1 MNLGQIPL
9 ANAARC
15 PKALAFV
22 DGDIRRNWSEFTE
35 EIYQL
40 AAGLRELGLSKGEH
54 CVCIMPNRY
63 ETALTFFACQML
75 GAIFTPF
82 NWRATATEIEFI
94 IKDAEAALIVL
105 DHQASPSARQAAEA
119 SGVEKIVT
127 LTGGAEDISFQYLLS
142 LGACR
147 EVSENREQDTCLM
160 LYTSGTTGRP
170 KGVPRSQSSEL
181 CAAMACISQ
190 LGFRRNDKSLG
201 VMPLFHTMGIRV
213 LLMSALLGGV
223 WINMRRFDPADAL
236 RLISEEEINAL
247 FLVPTMY
254 HDLVNAPL
262 FSEVDRSSVRVLAYA
277 GMSMTSSLEGKL
289 FEVFSPDIFA
299 NYYGSSEIFT
309 LAYCDDLKT
318 KPGSAG
324 WAGMGQVLRVVD
336 LESLKLDGQ
345 ITDVGIGE
353 VGEVIASMQS
363 PEAFSGY
370 WKRPDADKIAIQDGW
385 YFTGDLGY
393 FDKDGALFLCGRVD
407 DMIISGGENID
418 PEEVEDVLSGH
429 ELVDLVAVV
438 GEADDRWGQKV
449 VAYIEPS
456 SSDLTKKELD
466 IFCQKSNLAG
476 FKRPRK
482 YVFVKKI
489 PRSASGKL
497 LRRLLR
503 EGDFVPLE
511 GYDNGPE

>member
-1 MNLGQIPL
+1 
-9 ANAARC
+9 
-15 PKALAFV
+15 
-22 DGDIRRNWSEFTE
+22 
-35 EIYQL
+35 
-40 AAGLRELGLSKGEH
+40 
-54 CVCIMPNRY
+54 
-63 ETALTFFACQML
+63 
-75 GAIFTPF
+75 
-82 NWRATATEIEFI
+82 
-94 IKDAEAALIVL
+94 
-105 DHQASPSARQAAEA
+105 
-119 SGVEKIVT
+119 
-127 LTGGAEDISFQYLLS
+127 
-142 LGACR
+142 
-147 EVSENREQDTCLM
+147 
-160 LYTSGTTGRP
+160 
-170 KGVPRSQSSEL
+170 
-181 CAAMACISQ
+181 
-190 LGFRRNDKSLG
+190 
-201 VMPLFHTMGIRV
+201 
-213 LLMSALLGGV
+213 
-223 WINMRRFDPADAL
+223 
-236 RLISEEEINAL
+236 
-247 FLVPTMY
+247 MY

-370 WKRPDADKIAIQDGW
+370 WKRPDADKIAIQDDW

-438 GEADDRWGQKV
+438 GEADERWGQKV

-456 SSDLTKKELD
+456 SSDLTIKELD

-511 GYDNGPE
+511 GYDSGPE